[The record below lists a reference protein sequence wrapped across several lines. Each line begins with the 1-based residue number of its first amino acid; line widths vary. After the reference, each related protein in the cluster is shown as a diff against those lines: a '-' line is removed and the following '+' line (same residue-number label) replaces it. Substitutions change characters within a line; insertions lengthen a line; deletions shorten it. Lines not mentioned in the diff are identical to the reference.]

1 MTNGP
6 PQERGYGSG
15 RNEITRLMGEA
26 AEERRALPWVAVEK
40 EYSFETEDGPKTLAE
55 LFDGRSQLLI
65 YNLMFGPG
73 YTGACPGCSGL
84 ADHFDGGIA
93 HLNARDV
100 TMTAI
105 SRAPLEKILAYKRRM
120 GWSFP
125 WVSSHGSDYPYDYGF
140 ALTDEQIH
148 ESPRWQEMIGDPP
161 EFLREWSESV
171 GTDLEDGLAEGPGWI
186 VFALQ
191 DGAVY
196 HTYSRHAPDG
206 ELLDAL
212 LPAAARPD
220 PPGPCGRAAGRPPRR
235 VRRRVSSLTLT
246 PRREDPGFRSLLT
259 ATRGQAPLVVALV
272 GAAGLCW
279 WWTSERMAGMYT
291 GPSTEL
297 GSLGW
302 FTGVW
307 AVMMA
312 AMMLPSLAPT
322 AALYASGR
330 APGAVPYAS
339 RRRRPRR

>member
-1 MTNGP
+1 MEHHEIGTRDEWTAARARLR
-6 PQERGYGSG
+6 ERED
-15 RNEITRLMGEA
+15 EITRLMREA

-148 ESPRWQEMIGDPP
+148 SPQMAELIGDPP

-171 GTDLEDGLAEGPGWI
+171 GTNLEDGLVEGPGWI

-206 ELLDAL
+206 ELLAPYYYL
-212 LPAAARPD
+212 LLDQTPQ
-220 PPGPCGRAAGRPPRR
+220 GRVDELR
-235 VRRRVSSLTLT
+235 
-246 PRREDPGFRSLLT
+246 
-259 ATRGQAPLVVALV
+259 ATRHDEYA
-272 GAAGLCW
+272 GA
-279 WWTSERMAGMYT
+279 
-291 GPSTEL
+291 
-297 GSLGW
+297 
-302 FTGVW
+302 
-307 AVMMA
+307 
-312 AMMLPSLAPT
+312 
-322 AALYASGR
+322 
-330 APGAVPYAS
+330 
-339 RRRRPRR
+339 